1 MPLCFSLKIIV
12 LIKEH
17 THACM
22 HTHTHT
28 HAPQPTEK
36 QEDGL
41 CALPFAVSGASV
53 QANDARWDLHVF
65 GDCHRHQLTSL
76 HLGKRNCL
84 QPMGP

>member
-28 HAPQPTEK
+28 HAP
-36 QEDGL
+36 L
-41 CALPFAVSGASV
+41 LNLIAVLPLSGAIEK
-53 QANDARWDLHVF
+53 
-65 GDCHRHQLTSL
+65 GT
-76 HLGKRNCL
+76 
-84 QPMGP
+84 